1 VYSLNSTSD
10 SVKQAPSPQPSAV
23 PVAAEVTRPAPAEI
37 PFRVWPGRPYPLGAT
52 WDGAGVNF
60 ALFSENATKV
70 ELCLFESADDREAT
84 RCIPLPDCTDRVWH
98 GYLPDV
104 EPGQLYGYRVHGPYD
119 PKNGHRFNPAKVLL
133 DPYAKAIGRDLEW
146 DDSLFAYH
154 IGEGG
159 DEDLVPD
166 GHDNAAYCPL
176 AAVLDTAFTWGDDR
190 PPRIPWHKT
199 LIYEV
204 HVRGLTEQHPGVA
217 EKHKGT
223 YAGLASEPV
232 IDHLKSLGVTA
243 VELLPVHYHSNDRHL
258 TENGKVNYWGYNTLG
273 FFAPHTGY
281 ASKNSAWKSVQEFK
295 MMVRGLHAAGI
306 EVILDVV
313 YNHTAEGNH
322 MGPTLS
328 WKGIDNASYYRL
340 MPDDHRYYMD
350 YSGCGNGF
358 NMTSPRVL
366 QMIMD
371 SLRYWVTEMH
381 VDGFRFDLASAL
393 ARELHDV
400 DKLGAFFDIIH
411 QDPIL
416 SQVKLIAEP
425 WDVGPGGYQ
434 VGNFPVLWTEWNG
447 KYRDSIRRFW
457 KGDGGLVSELATR
470 LSGSSDLYQ
479 GDGRRPYAS
488 INFVTCHDGFCLTDL
503 VSYNEKHNEAN
514 GEDNRDGANDNNSW
528 NCGVEGPT
536 DDPDILELRERQK
549 RNLIATLLLS
559 EGVSMLFAGDELSHT
574 KGGNNNTYCQDNEL
588 TWLNWDL
595 DERKQKFLDFVRK
608 CTRIWREQPVLQ
620 RRKFFQGRAL
630 RGSGIKDISFFDLS
644 GQEMTD
650 QQWGEPNARSI
661 GIRLAG
667 DEIGD
672 HDERGE
678 PIRGDTL
685 LLLFNSHWE
694 ELPFTLPA
702 AREEHVWETMLDTA
716 RPEEGCKVYKPGERF
731 PLFGRSVAVL
741 RTATREEVGQ
751 PVTAA
756 QLHALRQEADRAN
769 VPNPHTPPLRS

>member
-1 VYSLNSTSD
+1 MNPNSD
-10 SVKQAPSPQPSAV
+10 SVKQAPSPQPTS
-23 PVAAEVTRPAPAEI
+23 PAEVPATRLAQADRPL
-37 PFRVWPGRPYPLGAT
+37 RVWPGKPYPLGAT

-70 ELCLFESADDREAT
+70 ELCLFDSAEAT
-84 RCIPLPDCTDRVWH
+84 QASVCIPLPDCTDRVWH
-98 GYLPDV
+98 GYLPDL

-119 PKNGHRFNPAKVLL
+119 PKHGHRFNPAKVLL
-133 DPYAKAIGRDLEW
+133 DPYAKAIGRDLVW
-146 DDSLFAYH
+146 DDSLFAYQM
-154 IGEGG
+154 GDGG
-159 DEDLVPD
+159 NEDLVPD
-166 GHDNAAYCPL
+166 DRDNAAFCPL

-204 HVRGLTEQHPGVA
+204 HVRGLTMTHPDVP
-217 EKHKGT
+217 ERHRGT
-223 YAGLASEPV
+223 YGGVSCEPV
-232 IDHLKSLGVTA
+232 IEHLKSLNVTA

-258 TENGKVNYWGYNTLG
+258 TENGKTNYWGYNTLG
-273 FFAPHTGY
+273 FFAPHVEY
-281 ASKNSAWKSVQEFK
+281 ASKNSAWRSVQEFK
-295 MMVRGLHAAGI
+295 RMVRGLHSAGI

-322 MGPTLS
+322 MGPSLS

-340 MPDDHRYYMD
+340 MEDDRRYYMD

-358 NMTSPRVL
+358 NMTNPRVL

-393 ARELHDV
+393 ARELHAV
-400 DKLGAFFDIIH
+400 NKLGAFFDIIH

-425 WDVGPGGYQ
+425 WDVGEGGYQ

-447 KYRDSIRRFW
+447 KYRDDVRRFW

-488 INFVTCHDGFCLTDL
+488 INFVTCHDGFCLQDL
-503 VSYNEKHNEAN
+503 VSYDHKHNQAN
-514 GEDNRDGANDNNSW
+514 GENNNDGANDNNSW

-536 DDPDILELRERQK
+536 DHPDVVSLRERQK
-549 RNLIATLLLS
+549 RNFIATLLLS
-559 EGVSMLFAGDELSHT
+559 EGVAMIFAGDELSHT
-574 KGGNNNTYCQDNEL
+574 KGGNNNTYCQDNDL
-588 TWLNWDL
+588 AWLHWDL
-595 DERKQKFLDFVRK
+595 DERQRQFLDFVRK

-630 RGSGIKDISFFDLS
+630 RGSGIKDISFFDIT
-644 GQEMTD
+644 GREMD
-650 QQWGEPNARSI
+650 DRQWAEANARSI

-672 HDERGE
+672 QNDRGE
-678 PIRGDTL
+678 PIVGDTL

-694 ELPFTLPA
+694 ELPFTLPT
-702 AREEHVWETMLDTA
+702 AREEHVWETLLDTA
-716 RPEEGCKVYKPGERF
+716 RPDDPARAFKPTEQF

-741 RTATREEVGQ
+741 RTVQRGETGQ
-751 PVTAA
+751 KVTTP
-756 QLHALRQEADRAN
+756 QLNALRQEADRVNA
-769 VPNPHTPPLRS
+769 PSSSSLPLGQ